1 MPTSWSAHISLF
13 EGIACKIGKSNMLD
27 VVCSITYKMD
37 IIMSNS
43 REHSHLLHSRFR
55 VEIEGVTAD
64 KFFII

>member
-1 MPTSWSAHISLF
+1 MP
-13 EGIACKIGKSNMLD
+13 
-27 VVCSITYKMD
+27 
-37 IIMSNS
+37 NS